1 MDILDL
7 NDMDQIT
14 ETIWLGNWNSTLNL
28 NNLRKEGIKKIL
40 SISDYPPNINDEN
53 SFFIKK
59 MDKISDFSNR
69 NIIKYFGDCLN
80 FMNGEE
86 KTLVHCKLG
95 TSRSATIVIA
105 YLMWKQKMEYEEAYN
120 YVKNKRKRIG
130 PNSGFKEQLKIFEK
144 LLIKNNYDINK
155 IDFNNI
161 DNCGNSDYFNA
172 VSLHSRNESDVT
184 SK

>member
-14 ETIWLGNWNSTLNL
+14 ETIWLGNMNSALNISYL
-28 NNLRKEGIKKIL
+28 KKEGIKKIL
-40 SISDYPPNINDEN
+40 TIADSPPEINDEK

-59 MDKISDFSNR
+59 MVKVADFPNR
-69 NIIKYFGDCLN
+69 NIIKYFGECLN

-86 KTLVHCKLG
+86 KTLVHCRIG

-105 YLMWKQKMEYEEAYN
+105 YLMWKQNMKYEEAYN
-120 YVKNKRKRIG
+120 YVKDKRKRIG
-130 PNSGFKEQLKIFEK
+130 PNSGFKEQLKIFEN
-144 LLIKNNYDINK
+144 LLIQNNYDISK

-161 DNCGNSDYFNA
+161 EYCGSSQYF
-172 VSLHSRNESDVT
+172 ESV
-184 SK
+184 K